1 MAVSVP
7 QSILLLLT
15 TYPEYDILNALS
27 SILEVLASALQNLTV
42 PFFEPRRLGNTKPA
56 CGYSRPVQAF
66 GMKAVSGRQRPLLV
80 RRHHLAELFPP
91 ESTTSTEIRLQG
103 ADWPSAITD

>member
-42 PFFEPRRLGNTKPA
+42 PFLNLGASVTRN
-56 CGYSRPVQAF
+56 
-66 GMKAVSGRQRPLLV
+66 LLV
-80 RRHHLAELFPP
+80 GIQGLF
-91 ESTTSTEIRLQG
+91 RLLE
-103 ADWPSAITD
+103 